1 MVRLP
6 PDRALQSAMLAT
18 GGWSEARVVQLPA
31 QEVSAR
37 SVGLTL
43 QLVSKQPSAEDNAT
57 VMNKSIQ
64 WVAVPTALSREP
76 FISMPRPGQSV
87 SRALLTLSE
96 IVKTYISSSRHH
108 QQTSTHRCSA
118 RLTCAETCGR
128 RRESST
134 ADERAATRRLIP
146 KGIWTA

>member
-1 MVRLP
+1 
-6 PDRALQSAMLAT
+6 MLAT

-43 QLVSKQPSAEDNAT
+43 QLVTKQPSAEDNAT

-64 WVAVPTALSREP
+64 WVAVPTALSGEP
-76 FISMPRPGQSV
+76 FISTPRPEQSV

-96 IVKTYISSSRHH
+96 IVKLISAARDIINNFNKHP
-108 QQTSTHRCSA
+108 QMLGSA
-118 RLTCAETCGR
+118 HLCRDL
-128 RRESST
+128 
-134 ADERAATRRLIP
+134 
-146 KGIWTA
+146 W

>member
-6 PDRALQSAMLAT
+6 PDHALQSAMLAT

-43 QLVSKQPSAEDNAT
+43 QLVTKQPSAEDNAT

-64 WVAVPTALSREP
+64 WVAVPTALSGAP
-76 FISMPRPGQSV
+76 FISTPRPEQSV

-96 IVKTYISSSRHH
+96 IVKAYISSSRHH
-108 QQTSTHRCSA
+108 QQAPIDA
-118 RLTCAETCGR
+118 RLGSPVPRLVVGA
-128 RRESST
+128 
-134 ADERAATRRLIP
+134 ARAAQRTSGPPRD
-146 KGIWTA
+146 G